1 MHFSFRD
8 VDPPPKEKDNNNA
21 IVRLIYGKVRT
32 YGTNAG
38 TATILCFISIVNLLI
53 MRWNSEIHDDC

>member
-1 MHFSFRD
+1 MNFPFRD

-38 TATILCFISIVNLLI
+38 TATILCISMV
-53 MRWNSEIHDDC
+53 